1 MKSKRSFEPHLVI
14 KEVALLPGSEWAP
27 QSPGWSFFYVS
38 RWIAYWLHPK
48 GNQEL
53 ASGSVLLLSESTQG
67 IIRASQLGEVLI
79 HFFRLQPQ
87 RLTGLVT
94 LSEQQF
100 LQNAAAIDSSA
111 VKSYRSTD
119 PVAQNFRKV
128 LETVTGNNFRLRL
141 QLLDLFIQA
150 FGTDLPNQAAVLPDP
165 LIDAKARL
173 THLLS
178 QTPVSELL
186 DLTFADLVREM
197 RCTPRHLSRIF
208 HEVVGM
214 SFREKQAQVRLVRA
228 QELLATTQCKV
239 VEVALESGYQSLS
252 LFNLMFKR
260 RFGVTPGK
268 WRERMLNHKP
278 AKKANGVNSR
288 LLALRA

>member
-14 KEVALLPGSEWAP
+14 QELTLPPGSECAP
-27 QSPGWSFFYVS
+27 QSSGWSFFHVS
-38 RWIAYWLHPK
+38 RGVAYWLHPK

-53 ASGSVLLLSESTQG
+53 ANGSGLLLSESAQG
-67 IIRASQLGEVLI
+67 IIRASQLGEVLV

-94 LSEQQF
+94 FSEQQF
-100 LQNAAAIDSSA
+100 LQSAAAVGSSP
-111 VKSYRSTD
+111 VKTFRSTD
-119 PVAQNFRKV
+119 PIVENFRKV
-128 LETVTGNNFRLRL
+128 LEKVTGNNFRLRL
-141 QLLDLFIQA
+141 QLLELFIQA
-150 FGTDLPNQAAVLPDP
+150 FGTDLQNQPAVLPDP
-165 LIDAKARL
+165 LNDAKARL
-173 THLLS
+173 KHLLS
-178 QTPVSELL
+178 QIPLSELL

-208 HEVVGM
+208 REVVGM

-268 WRERMLNHKP
+268 WREQILNHKP
-278 AKKANGVNSR
+278 AKKANGAGVR